1 MTNTRFCRGS
11 WSVPGVLAVLL
22 VPPITAKA
30 TPAIEPARE
39 QVIRIVDQIRRA
51 DYEGDREALRR
62 LRLALTPFVVN
73 RDLSSRVHYW
83 RGFALWR
90 RALNGFNDHVDPK
103 DLQADLLQAMDD
115 FEDAVAKDPG
125 LVDAKVAA
133 LGCAGYLAFATGEKD
148 NDRIQHWI
156 AKGETLQREAQA
168 ADPSNPRLMWVDGP
182 GVWFTPPEHGGGQEK
197 AISVY
202 EEGLASIRKPKSSP
216 TDPLDPSWGEPE
228 LLMSLAWSNLN
239 RTNPDLDAADRYAR
253 AALRMVPHWHY
264 VRDILLPQIAEARAK
279 KMSKK

>member
-1 MTNTRFCRGS
+1 MATRPRRRAHTAGQCFPSLRPRLPQLAPLYRTIDRLALPVRRFGLRFRSASALGWKRTERSIEMTNTRFCRGS

-125 LVDAKVAA
+125 FVDAKVAA

-182 GVWFTPPEHGGGQEK
+182 G
-197 AISVY
+197 
-202 EEGLASIRKPKSSP
+202 
-216 TDPLDPSWGEPE
+216 
-228 LLMSLAWSNLN
+228 
-239 RTNPDLDAADRYAR
+239 
-253 AALRMVPHWHY
+253 
-264 VRDILLPQIAEARAK
+264 
-279 KMSKK
+279 